1 MPSPAPV
8 GPRILLSDGTP
19 PQSPYKKATAPPPSP
34 LTLPPPQ
41 FTSKA
46 ETQPTIPAETEQKT
60 VLVQTRSEKPKSWFN
75 GTGNHFDETHKPSS
89 YAHRGNHE
97 VHKEVAK
104 NGKVHRKQFSSDSD
118 EVGMRVITI
127 AGENKGAF
135 MEVIRSPLKHT
146 FDGTP
151 HTLHNKG
158 SLKTQ
163 SDGTG
168 WHSFSSSS
176 DEEKSKK
183 DKNYKAKAAMLP
195 PPMGAFMNSNVQGVN
210 NSIVFHSSC
219 SHHDPGVHLSLSRK
233 PSGNGFHVKDKGN
246 GHHS

>member
-1 MPSPAPV
+1 M
-8 GPRILLSDGTP
+8 
-19 PQSPYKKATAPPPSP
+19 
-34 LTLPPPQ
+34 
-41 FTSKA
+41 
-46 ETQPTIPAETEQKT
+46 
-60 VLVQTRSEKPKSWFN
+60 LVQTSSEKPKSWFN
-75 GTGNHFDETHKPSS
+75 GTGNHFDEPQKPSS

-97 VHKEVAK
+97 VHKEVAT
-104 NGKVHRKQFSSDSD
+104 NGKVHRKQFSSDAD

-135 MEVIRSPLKHT
+135 MEVIKSPLKYSS
-146 FDGTP
+146 DGNH

-168 WHSFSSSS
+168 WHSFSSSGS

-183 DKNYKAKAAMLP
+183 DKNCKAKAATLS

-233 PSGNGFHVKDKGN
+233 PSGKGFHVKDKSN